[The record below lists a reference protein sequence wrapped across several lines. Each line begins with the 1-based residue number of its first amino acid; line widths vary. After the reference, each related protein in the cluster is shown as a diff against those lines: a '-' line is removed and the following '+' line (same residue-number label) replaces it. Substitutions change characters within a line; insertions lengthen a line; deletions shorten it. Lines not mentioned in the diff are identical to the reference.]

1 MLVIEKR
8 RVLLDFAQ
16 VGVLSRALM
25 RGGAPRPVLSDVQ
38 DADWGPGE
46 QIAVAHAVNQSFRLE
61 YPIGHVLYETTG
73 YVSNVRVSPKGD
85 RVAFADHPKLGDD
98 EGTLSIVD
106 TSGHKTT
113 LTPLQTEI
121 LGLAWKPDGKEI
133 WFSGA
138 TAELPDQLVAV
149 DLLGNARLVAS
160 LPGGVPVIQDIA
172 RDGRVLLTHENR
184 KAVAIARG
192 PGEDRERDLSIR
204 DWSLATGISPD
215 GRQILVEEQGIGS
228 HPGNDIYLRPSDG
241 SPPVRLGEGNVGGF
255 SPDMKWVLA
264 SRQQLY
270 LIPLGPG
277 RDPIN
282 HHDSIIHENSSFLPD
297 GKRVV
302 FTGTEPGH
310 KSRVYIQ
317 TIGDDHPRAITPEG
331 VLGLVATPDGHFVF
345 GISDKARLYPVDGHD
360 PPRVV
365 PGLATEDGIGAF
377 SRDGRFAFIASSP
390 THVSLDVFRLDLA
403 TGQRTLFKK
412 ITPADTVGVFMYSWV
427 VLTPDL
433 KYYAYSYSRTLSEL
447 YTAEG
452 LR

>member
-1 MLVIEKR
+1 
-8 RVLLDFAQ
+8 
-16 VGVLSRALM
+16 
-25 RGGAPRPVLSDVQ
+25 
-38 DADWGPGE
+38 
-46 QIAVAHAVNQSFRLE
+46 
-61 YPIGHVLYETTG
+61 
-73 YVSNVRVSPKGD
+73 
-85 RVAFADHPKLGDD
+85 
-98 EGTLSIVD
+98 
-106 TSGHKTT
+106 
-113 LTPLQTEI
+113 
-121 LGLAWKPDGKEI
+121 
-133 WFSGA
+133 
-138 TAELPDQLVAV
+138 
-149 DLLGNARLVAS
+149 
-160 LPGGVPVIQDIA
+160 
-172 RDGRVLLTHENR
+172 
-184 KAVAIARG
+184 
-192 PGEDRERDLSIR
+192 
-204 DWSLATGISPD
+204 
-215 GRQILVEEQGIGS
+215 
-228 HPGNDIYLRPSDG
+228 
-241 SPPVRLGEGNVGGF
+241 
-255 SPDMKWVLA
+255 MKWVLA

-270 LIPLGPG
+270 RSLGAG
-277 RDPIN
+277 ETQTN
-282 HHDSIIHENSSFLPD
+282 HSRFIIDENSSFLPD

-302 FTGTEPGH
+302 FAGTELGH

-317 TIGDDHPRAITPEG
+317 TIGDGASRAITPEG
-331 VLGLVATPDGHFVF
+331 VLGLVALTPDGHFVF